1 MTWANR
7 LGIPTAVILFLLAQ
21 WANYDYLH
29 AVPVEHWSAIN
40 GWFVLVY
47 TSIAF
52 PGVGYLF
59 LGLLGHCIDQIIEKK
74 TQ

>member
-29 AVPVEHWSAIN
+29 DVPVSHWGAIN
-40 GWFVLVY
+40 GWFVLIY
-47 TSIAF
+47 TTIAF
-52 PGVGYLF
+52 PGFGYLM
-59 LGLLGHCIDQIIEKK
+59 LGLLGHCIDLYLQRKSK
-74 TQ
+74 